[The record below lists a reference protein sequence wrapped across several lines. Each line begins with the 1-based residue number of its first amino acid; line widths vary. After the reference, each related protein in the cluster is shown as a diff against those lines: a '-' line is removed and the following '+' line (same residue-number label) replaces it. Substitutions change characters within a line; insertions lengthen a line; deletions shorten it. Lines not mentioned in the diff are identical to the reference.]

1 MKKLALLLLLTATP
15 AFAHAKL
22 VGSDPAANASI
33 KSPAMI
39 KLTFSE
45 SLEPAFSTASLSD
58 SAGKTLPVP
67 KSVGGAT
74 ITLLPIGLKPGAYRV
89 NWQAVGHD
97 THKLSGSFGFKVIP

>member
-1 MKKLALLLLLTATP
+1 MKKLISILVLAASP

-22 VGSDPAANASI
+22 IGSDPAANASV
-33 KSPAMI
+33 KSPTMI

-45 SLEPAFSTASLSD
+45 TLEPAFSTASLSD
-58 SAGKTLPVP
+58 SAGKAMPVP

-74 ITLLPIGLKPGAYRV
+74 ITLLPIGLKPGAYHV
-89 NWQAVGHD
+89 NWRAVGHD